1 MSPITVTD
9 GGTENASTILNATG
23 TVGDEPENEEDE
35 EEEEHVREMI
45 EVDSFHFVFRR
56 NKERC
61 FPSTINNA
69 IRILIGSRFENGHR
83 R

>member
-1 MSPITVTD
+1 MD
-9 GGTENASTILNATG
+9 GDTENGSTIFNATG
-23 TVGDEPENEEDE
+23 NAGDEPENEEDE

-45 EVDSFHFVFRR
+45 EVDSFHFVLRR

-69 IRILIGSRFENGHR
+69 SVF
-83 R
+83 